1 MRVGS
6 EDLHYTI
13 RMSDRERAKEQGVN
27 DSEDGGVHPNTKRN
41 GDEGH
46 RKESRTPD

>member
-1 MRVGS
+1 MRIGR
-6 EDLHYTI
+6 EYLDHTI

-27 DSEDGGVHPNTKRN
+27 DSEGGSVHPNTERN
-41 GDEGH
+41 GDKGH